1 MVLKNVLIYICRDM
15 AKRCGACRNVL
26 DDKHS
31 YYCTLYAVRVC
42 STPETAN
49 TCLILSDSM

>member
-42 STPETAN
+42 ATPETAN
-49 TCLILSDSM
+49 TCVILSDSM